1 MPLVIDLSK
10 DKIVIVRI
18 AVAIAISTILGSAPE
33 MDDMFREAVA
43 NLKQDELDV
52 REYFDW
58 FVLTTIRDLL
68 TYVGM
73 NTWKKV
79 YAHNFIKLKQ
89 TIF

>member
-58 FVLTTIRDLL
+58 FVLTTIRDPSNLCWHEYL
-68 TYVGM
+68 
-73 NTWKKV
+73 KKSLCSQL
-79 YAHNFIKLKQ
+79 YQA
-89 TIF
+89 